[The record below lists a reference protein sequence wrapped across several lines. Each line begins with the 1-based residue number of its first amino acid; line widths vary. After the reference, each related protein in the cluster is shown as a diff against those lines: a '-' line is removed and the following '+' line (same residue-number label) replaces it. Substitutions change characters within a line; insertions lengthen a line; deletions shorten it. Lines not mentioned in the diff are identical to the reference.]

1 MGYFFLEKIYHNAL
15 IHELESREIPVESQK
30 KLIVC
35 YRNKIV
41 GEFMPDIIV
50 SGNVIVEVKSA
61 ENHIPAF
68 EAQLLNY
75 LKATNLEVG
84 LLINFGRS
92 VEVKRMV
99 L

>member
-1 MGYFFLEKIYHNAL
+1 LEKIYHNAL
-15 IHELESREIPVESQK
+15 IIELESREIPVESQK
-30 KLIVC
+30 KLIVH
-35 YRNKIV
+35 YRDKII

-50 SGNVIVEVKSA
+50 DGSVIVGVKSA
-61 ENHIPAF
+61 GNHNPAF

-75 LKATNLEVG
+75 LKATDFEVG

-92 VEVKRMV
+92 VGVKRMV